1 MFQLCYTN
9 DNKVERQLTHTKK
22 SIIALLATN
31 DHAVERAILALR
43 ARQTSDEVRAE
54 RTKYKNDRG
63 FNAPDAR
70 IGTSM
75 AADIDRFGNLTGPQV
90 ALWRVRSKATGKM
103 RIEKYAGQLLRI
115 ARAREA
121 AKLAAT
127 QRSSD
132 KVV

>member
-1 MFQLCYTN
+1 MKL
-9 DNKVERQLTHTKK
+9 TKK
-22 SIIALLATN
+22 DIVTLLATN
-31 DHAVERAILALR
+31 DRAVERAILALR
-43 ARQTSDEVRAE
+43 ARQTRDEVSAE

-75 AADIDRFGNLTGPQV
+75 ATDIDTFGNLTIKQV
-90 ALWRVRSKATGKM
+90 ALWRVRSGKTGRM
-103 RIEKYAGQLLRI
+103 RIEKYAGQLLKV
-115 ARAREA
+115 AKEKEA

-132 KVV
+132 TVA